1 MEVEEW
7 RKENELIISYL
18 FPTFLGMNIKPEMG
32 EVHIV
37 SAI

>member
-7 RKENELIISYL
+7 RKENELIFSYL
-18 FPTFLGMNIKPEMG
+18 FPTFLGMNLQPEMG
-32 EVHIV
+32 AMSLI